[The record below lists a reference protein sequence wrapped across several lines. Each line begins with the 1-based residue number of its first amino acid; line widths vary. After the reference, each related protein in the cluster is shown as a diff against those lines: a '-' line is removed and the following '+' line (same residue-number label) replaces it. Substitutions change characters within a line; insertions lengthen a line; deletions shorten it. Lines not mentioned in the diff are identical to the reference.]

1 MAQTFNSPAPSPA
14 TNATFDLGTGALSVT
29 GDMTPDQRNSCLN
42 GVQNAAPPTGMDQ
55 AATSAWRTQ
64 ETAKCSGP
72 KTTNMSVAD
81 LALTGSLTNYMDLGL
96 EGLDAPTK
104 SPGYPNTWSSTTMT
118 QWPTQGAQAISSGTN
133 LPSLQAWN
141 LKDDQG
147 QLYEVVY
154 TGPSGQSNVLYKSST
169 TRADHVVSLTPGGS
183 KVDPAPVS
191 AAPAPAVE
199 AEEAPLWLK
208 VSSCC
213 SSFIYCAGIVFLS
226 SMLVPK
232 R

>member
-1 MAQTFNSPAPSPA
+1 MAQTFNSPAPA
-14 TNATFDLGTGALSVT
+14 TAASLDLGTGALSVNFAGAPAPST
-29 GDMTPDQRNSCLN
+29 G
-42 GVQNAAPPTGMDQ
+42 
-55 AATSAWRTQ
+55 
-64 ETAKCSGP
+64 
-72 KTTNMSVAD
+72 SVAD

-96 EGLDAPTK
+96 EGLDAPAK
-104 SPGYPNTWSSTTMT
+104 SPGYPNTWSSTTLT
-118 QWPTQGAQAISSGTN
+118 QWPIDGAQAISSGTN

-154 TGPSGQSNVLYKSST
+154 TDSAGTSNVLYKSST
-169 TRADHVVSLTPGGS
+169 TRAENAVSLTPGGS
-183 KVDPAPVS
+183 KVDPPPARVV
-191 AAPAPAVE
+191 AAPAAGE